1 MTQENQPS
9 GLQPADIQRYEN
21 FPTELSGVEERG
33 ETVRRRLRMIG
44 ELADKGLY
52 LATGLGAVGALA
64 VLFTT
69 KDPYMSRE
77 ASRWST
83 ALISSHGLVAM
94 GRGAKWWEEFK
105 TRHGSPAAK
114 VESSESAVELENVPV
129 AAADAAQ
136 RAYDL
141 NLEHLAEHPEQY
153 EMSSTTPEASD
164 FQPIDDWYD
173 DEEQ

>member
-1 MTQENQPS
+1 
-9 GLQPADIQRYEN
+9 
-21 FPTELSGVEERG
+21 
-33 ETVRRRLRMIG
+33 MI
-44 ELADKGLY
+44 
-52 LATGLGAVGALA
+52 
-64 VLFTT
+64 
-69 KDPYMSRE
+69 
-77 ASRWST
+77 
-83 ALISSHGLVAM
+83 
-94 GRGAKWWEEFK
+94 
-105 TRHGSPAAK
+105 AK

-141 NLEHLAEHPEQY
+141 NLEHLAEHPEQQY